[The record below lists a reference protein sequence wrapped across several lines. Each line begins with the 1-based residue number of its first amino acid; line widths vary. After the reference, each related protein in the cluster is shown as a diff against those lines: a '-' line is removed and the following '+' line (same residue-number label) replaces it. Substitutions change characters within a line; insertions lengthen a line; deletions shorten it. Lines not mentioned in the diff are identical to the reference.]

1 MNDCKYGFNTE
12 GSTMKLT
19 VLKCSQYPNEEAD
32 QGEHKL
38 TYSIMAY
45 EGDFREAGLIR
56 EAYALNQPLTVKKV
70 EANKGA
76 WDDNFS
82 LVSCDKQNVIVET
95 VKKAEADDGMIVR
108 MYDAFNLRANAT
120 ITVADGFKAA
130 YLCDLMENEI
140 EELKFDENKVTIPV
154 SNFEIVTL
162 KFVK

>member
-1 MNDCKYGFNTE
+1 
-12 GSTMKLT
+12 MKLT
-19 VLKCSQYPNEEAD
+19 VLKCSQYPNAEAD

-45 EGDFREAGLIR
+45 EGNFCDAGLIN
-56 EAYALNQPLTVKKV
+56 ESYALNQPFTVAEVK
-70 EANKGA
+70 ANSGSLA
-76 WDDNFS
+76 DEFS
-82 LVSCDKQNVIVET
+82 LVSCDKPNVIVET

-108 MYDAFNLRANAT
+108 MYDAFNRRAYAT

-140 EELKFDENKVTIPV
+140 EELKFDGNKVTVPV

-162 KFVK
+162 KFAK